1 MPETLLSPETCT
13 PNRAVYRHA
22 VAFSTSAEAG
32 EHRHP
37 ARRATGDPPGKTD
50 SVGEAEGV
58 SVSERCLFSRRAIGD
73 PPGKTDSVGDAGGVS
88 VSERCM
94 GPSTIRFAY
103 RDNAPSSLRLASL
116 PAVAFSKPAEA
127 GENPQVSSGEPPTLT
142 LQQADACLLSVLS
155 SQAKPGTESHALKRC
170 GACHP
175 AQRAARRF
183 ARQAGQRSRRRRN
196 ERSECCL
203 FARRAGGDP
212 QGKTDSAGIAEGTNA
227 VSVA

>member
-32 EHRHP
+32 ENRHP
-37 ARRATGDPPGKTD
+37 A
-50 SVGEAEGV
+50 
-58 SVSERCLFSRRAIGD
+58 RRAIGD
-73 PPGKTDSVGDAGGVS
+73 PPGKTDSVGEAEGVS

-155 SQAKPGTESHALKRC
+155 SQAKPGTERHALKRC

-196 ERSECCL
+196 ERSECCMRPSSAHN
-203 FARRAGGDP
+203 F
-212 QGKTDSAGIAEGTNA
+212 AGIGLQASGIGLQA
-227 VSVA
+227 